1 MKSKKIKAAIF
12 LAAAISGFAGG
23 TLACGPFFPNNLLDA
38 GDRAVLQSPVADFQ
52 RELERMKLVA
62 PSARALPLA
71 DGQKFYDQSTA
82 AEMTDLAA
90 ALKREKISSELA
102 TVIMQSHLG
111 ERMKLNG
118 FLAKRKEWE
127 WQQRLAEENNKNGF
141 STTAPPGSKPDAAAT
156 NLPPLFPDIA
166 VTPGLPREFADYF
179 AGAVAWQE
187 HEGWSADDAWG
198 RLLQLPEAERHFKS
212 TWATFMLA
220 KNYADHA
227 AETTNPCDCD
237 LVLEDEN
244 KALNYYEQVRTL
256 AAKGFADS
264 LGLATTSLGDE
275 AQIYL
280 DRKDYERAIELYLKQ
295 FAAGDRSAVDSLRFA
310 AARAVDETNSS
321 PAQLKIL
328 ALNPRTRRVIT
339 AYLISRN
346 PYHDV
351 SEATND
357 PGAKQF
363 FDHTTAWL
371 EAVESANV
379 KDVESASKLALAAY
393 QASQMDIAQRWI
405 NRAGDEPVA
414 QWLQAK
420 LFMRAGKIPEAAKLL
435 TKVSRKFPQ
444 EFPGTNEP
452 FSFAQSLHLNRIVE
466 YDEFIPVGR
475 QSLGELGVL
484 HLARREYAESLDAL
498 LRSGYWID
506 AAYVAE
512 RVLTVDELKNYVD
525 HNWPAAALKNEIQ
538 FDNPYEYRHGPIQVR
553 LDIRYL
559 LARRLAREN
568 RYAEAR
574 DYFPAEWRQ
583 PFDVF
588 AAKIQAGQDEK
599 LPGQQRAISTHAAAR
614 MMRTNG
620 MELVGTELQPDW
632 FVEGGNYGE
641 GVTWQ
646 DRATNSTNERINI
659 ASADEISRAAAHGVE
674 PDELWHYRSLSKR
687 MIYQAADLAWAAAK
701 SMPDNSDDTAR
712 FLCIAG
718 TWLKKIDPPAA
729 DKFYKALVRRCRKT
743 AIGDLADKTRWF
755 PLLDENGNLEPWPPP
770 RKFYGEKY
778 IIRYGDTLV
787 NVALDTGVT
796 LQAIREANPG
806 LNPVRL
812 KIGQVIAIPEASGV
826 NAAPE
831 MPAAPH

>member
-1 MKSKKIKAAIF
+1 MKSKKIKTAIF
-12 LAAAISGFAGG
+12 LAVVISDFVGHVF
-23 TLACGPFFPNNLLDA
+23 ACGPFFPNNLLDA

-52 RELERMKLVA
+52 RELERMKLVR
-62 PSARALPLA
+62 PSARAVPLA

-82 AEMTDLAA
+82 AEITDLAA

-102 TVIMQSHLG
+102 TAILQSHLG

-118 FLAKRKEWE
+118 FLSKQKEWE
-127 WQQRLAEENNKNGF
+127 WQQRLAEEYKKNGF
-141 STTAPPGSKPDAAAT
+141 SMIVQPGGKSEAEAT

-179 AGAVAWQE
+179 AGAVAWQK
-187 HEGWSADDAWG
+187 HEGWSADDAWE
-198 RLLQLPEAERHFKS
+198 RLLQLPTAERHFKS
-212 TWATFMLA
+212 IWAAFMIA
-220 KNYADHA
+220 RYHADHA
-227 AETTNPCDCD
+227 VATTNPADAGF
-237 LVLEDEN
+237 VLEDEN
-244 KALNYYEQVRTL
+244 QALNYYEQVRTL
-256 AAKGFADS
+256 AANGFADS

-275 AQIYL
+275 AQVYL
-280 DRKDYERAIELYLKQ
+280 NRKDYERAIELYLEQ

-310 AARAVDETNSS
+310 AARAVDETNS
-321 PAQLKIL
+321 PPVRLKIL

-346 PYHDV
+346 PC
-351 SEATND
+351 SER
-357 PGAKQF
+357 
-363 FDHTTAWL
+363 TTAWL

-379 KDVESASKLALAAY
+379 KDVESASELALAAY

-420 LFMRAGKIPEAAKLL
+420 LLMRAGKIPEAAKLL
-435 TKVSRKFPQ
+435 TKVSRGFPQ
-444 EFPGTNEP
+444 ELPGTNGP
-452 FSFAQSLHLNRIVE
+452 VSLAQSLQVNLNDA
-466 YDEFIPVGR
+466 YDELIPVGR

-484 HLARREYAESLDAL
+484 RLARREYAEALDAL

-512 RVLTVDELKNYVD
+512 RVLTVDELKDYVD
-525 HNWPAAALKNEIQ
+525 RNWPAAALKNEIQ
-538 FDNPYEYRHGPIQVR
+538 FENPYEYRHGPIQVR
-553 LDIRYL
+553 RDIRCL
-559 LARRLAREN
+559 LARRLARET

-583 PFDVF
+583 PFDIF

-599 LPGQQRAISTHAAAR
+599 LSGQQRAISTHDAAR

-646 DRATNSTNERINI
+646 DRATNSTDEHINI

-674 PDELWHYRSLSKR
+674 PEELWHYRSLSKR
-687 MIYQAADLAWAAAK
+687 MIYQAADIAWAAAK
-701 SMPDNSDDTAR
+701 SMTDNSDDTAR

-729 DKFYKALVRRCRKT
+729 DRFYKALVRRCRKT
-743 AIGDLADKTRWF
+743 AIGDLADKIRWF
-755 PLLDENGNLEPWPPP
+755 PLLDENGNLKPWPPP
-770 RKFYGEKY
+770 QKVFPGKY
-778 IIRYGDTLV
+778 IVRYGDTLV
-787 NVALDTGVT
+787 NIALDAGVR
-796 LQAIREANPG
+796 LQAIRAANPD
-806 LNPVRL
+806 LNPARL
-812 KIGQVIAIPEASGV
+812 KVGQIVVIPPPPAETAGT
-826 NAAPE
+826 ND
-831 MPAAPH
+831 PAAPH